1 MKRVSPW
8 YTVRGRLIILAI
20 GIEIVM
26 LTILVGN
33 SLRLLQ
39 GSMASQVRWQAEQT
53 VTVLNA
59 ALTAPLA
66 QRDLATVQAVLDESR
81 LTSGLD
87 YIVVLDRSDKRVA
100 SSGWKSETPL
110 PEPSGTFAVFD
121 NNKEPRYNV
130 AVPVTLHN
138 QRLGILHIGLNMS
151 QIVKARRSLLI
162 QGITI
167 ASFELLLSSLILM
180 FVGAWLTRHLTG
192 LTKTS
197 LQVASGDFTPSPV
210 YEGEDDIGQ
219 LGVAFNTMSRVIADR
234 VHELQ
239 TLNETLEARVDEE
252 VHKNREKDSFLLHQ
266 DKLASIG
273 QLAAGVAHE
282 INNPVGFIMSNLRT
296 LKNYTDAER
305 QYMFVLEKTIKD
317 SCPDEQ
323 CKEIERLRQR
333 LDLVFILE
341 DIPPLISES
350 LEGAERVKRIVL
362 DLKDFARIDED
373 SLKET
378 DLNQCVQSTANIVRN
393 EIKYVAD
400 LDLQL
405 GNIPPL
411 LCNPQQINQVI
422 ANLLVN
428 AAHAING
435 HGSITVST
443 SVESDKLLL
452 TVADTGRG
460 IPAEIRTRIFDPF
473 FTTKEVGKGTGL
485 GLSISYDIVRKHG
498 GEITLES
505 ELGVGTTFMVRLPIS
520 GPGADGRLAPPL
532 V

>member
-8 YTVRGRLIILAI
+8 YTVRGRLIFLAI

-26 LTILVGN
+26 LTIMVGN

-39 GSMASQVRWQAEQT
+39 GSMTSQVSWQAEQT
-53 VTVLNA
+53 VAVLNA

-66 QRDLATVQAVLDESR
+66 QRDLATVQAILDESR
-81 LTSGLD
+81 VTSGLD
-87 YIVVLDRSDKRVA
+87 YIVVVDRSDKRVA
-100 SSGWKSETPL
+100 ASGWKSETAL
-110 PEPSGTFAVFD
+110 PEPSGTFAAFD
-121 NNKEPRYNV
+121 NNKESRYNV
-130 AVPVTLHN
+130 AVPVILHN
-138 QRLGILHIGLNMS
+138 QRLGILYIGLNME
-151 QIVKARRSLLI
+151 QIAKARRSLLI

-192 LTKTS
+192 LTETS
-197 LQVASGDFTPSPV
+197 LQVASGDFTPPPV

-239 TLNETLEARVDEE
+239 ALNETLEARVAEE
-252 VHKNREKDSFLLHQ
+252 VFKNREKDGILLQQ

-282 INNPVGFIMSNLRT
+282 INNPMGFIMSNLRT
-296 LKNYTDAER
+296 LQKYAGTEQ
-305 QYMFVLEKTIKD
+305 QYLKALEEATKAY
-317 SCPDEQ
+317 CPEEQ
-323 CKEIERLRQR
+323 SKQLEELYKE
-333 LDLVFILE
+333 LDVGYIQE
-341 DIPPLISES
+341 DITPLIAES

-362 DLKDFARIDED
+362 DLKDFARSDEN

-400 LDLQL
+400 LELQL
-405 GNIPPL
+405 GNIPPIV
-411 LCNPQQINQVI
+411 CNPQQINQVI

-443 SVESDKLLL
+443 TVESDKVLL
-452 TVADTGRG
+452 TISDTGCG
-460 IPAEIRTRIFDPF
+460 IPDEIRTRVFDPF
-473 FTTKEVGKGTGL
+473 FTTKDVGKGTGL
-485 GLSISYDIVRKHG
+485 GLSISYDIVTKHG
-498 GEITLES
+498 GEISLES
-505 ELGVGTTFMVRLPIS
+505 EPGVGTTFTVSLPINS
-520 GPGADGRLAPPL
+520 ELCR
-532 V
+532 

>member
-1 MKRVSPW
+1 MKRVLPW
-8 YTVRGRLIILAI
+8 YTVRGRLIFLAI

-33 SLRLLQ
+33 SLRLLHS
-39 GSMASQVRWQAEQT
+39 SMADQVRWQAGQT
-53 VTVLNA
+53 AAVLNA

-87 YIVVLDRSDKRVA
+87 YIVVLDRFDKRVA

-121 NNKEPRYNV
+121 NKEPRYNV

-138 QRLGILHIGLNMS
+138 QRLGILHLGLNLS

-239 TLNETLEARVDEE
+239 TLNETLEARVAEE
-252 VHKNREKDSFLLHQ
+252 LHKNREKDGILLHQ

-282 INNPVGFIMSNLRT
+282 INNPMGFIMSNLRS
-296 LKNYTDAER
+296 LKNYTETEQQYLNALEEAVKNCCPEEQRR
-305 QYMFVLEKTIKD
+305 QLEEL
-317 SCPDEQ
+317 CH
-323 CKEIERLRQR
+323 R
-333 LDLVFILE
+333 LDLSFIQE
-341 DIPPLISES
+341 DIPSLITES

-362 DLKDFARIDED
+362 DLKDFARADE
-373 SLKET
+373 SGLKET
-378 DLNQCVQSTANIVRN
+378 DLNQCVQSTVNIVRN

-400 LDLQL
+400 LDLDL
-405 GNIPPL
+405 GDISL
-411 LCNPQQINQVI
+411 IVCNPQQINQVI
-422 ANLLVN
+422 ANLLLN
-428 AAHAING
+428 AAHAIDG
-435 HGSITVST
+435 HGRITVST
-443 SVESDKLLL
+443 SSEWDQVLL
-452 TVADTGRG
+452 TVTDTGCG
-460 IPAEIRTRIFDPF
+460 IPLDIQKRIFDPF
-473 FTTKEVGKGTGL
+473 FTTKDVGKGTGL

-505 ELGVGTTFMVRLPIS
+505 EPGMGTTFMVRLPIS
-520 GPGADGRLAPPL
+520 GPEEKTA
-532 V
+532 

>member
-8 YTVRGRLIILAI
+8 RTVRGKLIVLAI
-20 GIEIVM
+20 GIEVVM
-26 LTILVGN
+26 LTMLVGN
-33 SLRLLQ
+33 SLRLLHS
-39 GSMASQVRWQAEQT
+39 SMTDQVRWQAEQT
-53 VTVLNA
+53 VAVLNA

-66 QRDLATVQAVLDESR
+66 QLDLATVQAVLDESR
-81 LTSGLD
+81 VTSGLD
-87 YIVVLDRSDKRVA
+87 YIVVVDRSDKRVA
-100 SSGWKSETPL
+100 ASGWQNEAPL
-110 PEPSGTFAVFD
+110 PEPSSSFSLFD

-130 AVPVTLHN
+130 AVPVSLHN
-138 QRLGILHIGLNMS
+138 QRLGTLHIGLNLT
-151 QIVKARRSLLI
+151 QIVKARRSLLT
-162 QGITI
+162 QGMTI
-167 ASFELLLSSLILM
+167 AAFELLLSSIILL

-192 LTKTS
+192 LTETS
-197 LQVASGDFTPSPV
+197 LQVASGNFTPSPV

-239 TLNETLEARVDEE
+239 TLNETLEARVVEE
-252 VHKNREKDSFLLHQ
+252 VHKNREKDSILLHQ

-282 INNPVGFIMSNLRT
+282 INNPMGFIMSNLRT
-296 LKNYTDAER
+296 LKKYADVEQ
-305 QYMFVLEKTIKD
+305 QYMSVLEEVIKD
-317 SCPDEQ
+317 SCPDDR
-323 CKEIERLRQR
+323 CKDIEELRQR
-333 LDLVFILE
+333 LDLFFILE

-362 DLKDFARIDED
+362 DLKDFARTDED

-405 GNIPPL
+405 GNIPL
-411 LCNPQQINQVI
+411 IVCNPQQVNQVI

-428 AAHAING
+428 AAHAIDG

-443 SVESDKLLL
+443 SAESDNVIL
-452 TVADTGRG
+452 TVSDTGSG
-460 IPAEIRTRIFDPF
+460 IPDEIRTRIFDPF
-473 FTTKEVGKGTGL
+473 FTTKDVGKGTGL
-485 GLSISYDIVRKHG
+485 GLSISYDIVKKHG

-505 ELGVGTTFMVRLPIS
+505 EPGKGTTFMVSLPIS
-520 GPGADGRLAPPL
+520 GPGSDRPVGAG
-532 V
+532 

>member
-1 MKRVSPW
+1 MKLVLPW
-8 YTVRGRLIILAI
+8 YTVRGRLLFLAI

-33 SLRLLQ
+33 SLRLLHS
-39 GSMASQVRWQAEQT
+39 SMADQVRWQAGQT
-53 VTVLNA
+53 AAVLNA

-87 YIVVLDRSDKRVA
+87 YIVVLDRFDKQVA
-100 SSGWKSETPL
+100 SSGWKNETPL
-110 PEPSGTFAVFD
+110 PEPSDTFAVFD
-121 NNKEPRYNV
+121 NKEPRYNV

-138 QRLGILHIGLNMS
+138 QRLGILHIGFNLS

-167 ASFELLLSSLILM
+167 ASFEILLSSLILM
-180 FVGAWLTRHLTG
+180 FAGAWLTRHLTG
-192 LTKTS
+192 LIKTS
-197 LQVASGDFTPSPV
+197 LQVASGDFTPSQV
-210 YEGEDDIGQ
+210 YEGADDIGK

-239 TLNETLEARVDEE
+239 TLNETLETRVAEE
-252 VHKNREKDSFLLHQ
+252 LHKNREKDSLLLHQ

-273 QLAAGVAHE
+273 QLAAGIAHE
-282 INNPVGFIMSNLRT
+282 INNPMGFIMSNLRT
-296 LKNYTDAER
+296 LKNYADAER
-305 QYMFVLEKTIKD
+305 QYMLVLEKTIKD
-317 SCPDEQ
+317 SCSDETCRELEEL
-323 CKEIERLRQR
+323 CKR
-333 LDLVFILE
+333 LDVGYALE
-341 DIPPLISES
+341 DIPPLIAES

-405 GNIPPL
+405 GNIPSL

-428 AAHAING
+428 AAQAIGGNG
-435 HGSITVST
+435 RITVST
-443 SVESDKLLL
+443 SVESDKLFL
-452 TVADTGRG
+452 TVADTGCG

-505 ELGVGTTFMVRLPIS
+505 ESGVGTTFMVRLPIS
-520 GPGADGRLAPPL
+520 GPDADGQLAPPP